1 MTRRQT
7 GAKVTQGKDRSEI
20 QVVQQEEDTPL
31 PPAEE
36 LERLKRIDEGLVT
49 KTIEMVEVENKF
61 RRRRQDRVDLFVFT
75 ERILALL
82 IVTAIT
88 GVAFYASYLLG
99 MAGHEWPACVISG
112 GILGMIISAIFK
124 RR

>member
-99 MAGHEWPACVISG
+99 MAGHAWPACVISG
-112 GILGMIISAIFK
+112 GTLGMIISAIFK

>member
-61 RRRRQDRVDLFVFT
+61 RRRPQDRVDLFVFT
-75 ERILALL
+75 ERIFALL

-112 GILGMIISAIFK
+112 GTLGMIISAIFK

>member
-112 GILGMIISAIFK
+112 GTRM
-124 RR
+124 

>member
-7 GAKVTQGKDRSEI
+7 GAKVTQAKDRSEI

-36 LERLKRIDEGLVT
+36 LERLKRIDDGLVT
-49 KTIEMVEVENKF
+49 KTIEMVEVENNF
-61 RRRRQDRVDLFVFT
+61 RRKRQNRVDLFVFA
-75 ERILALL
+75 ERI
-82 IVTAIT
+82 IVAAIT

-112 GILGMIISAIFK
+112 GTLGMIISAIFK

>member
-36 LERLKRIDEGLVT
+36 LERLKRIDEG
-49 KTIEMVEVENKF
+49 
-61 RRRRQDRVDLFVFT
+61 
-75 ERILALL
+75 
-82 IVTAIT
+82 
-88 GVAFYASYLLG
+88 S
-99 MAGHEWPACVISG
+99 
-112 GILGMIISAIFK
+112 
-124 RR
+124 